1 MTNGSEGGQAWVR
14 QWLLQRLADD
24 GYIATP
30 ADREVIDE
38 VLALMAHDHHE
49 NRTALRMS
57 TFLALLPNSLE
68 QRFQEWREGGAYGIF
83 DSEIDAFAASDW
95 ITFQMHEIMPTPR
108 LAYAFIDYAFRK
120 IYEGLDGTP
129 TFIYVEEATFMLNN
143 PKFLPVIDEW
153 LKTFRKLFAFV
164 WLTMQSPQSITQG
177 AFSAILLDNIFTFL
191 FGPNV
196 KFKAHR
202 AAYCEHFG
210 LLPHHVDL
218 IGTLP
223 SVGTF
228 LMVQNGQKSGSQAR
242 ILRLKLDPYMLAYLR
257 SEIGVLN
264 CLDRHLASAHPN
276 WKDRFLAEVALL
288 N

>member
-1 MTNGSEGGQAWVR
+1 
-14 QWLLQRLADD
+14 
-24 GYIATP
+24 
-30 ADREVIDE
+30 
-38 VLALMAHDHHE
+38 
-49 NRTALRMS
+49 
-57 TFLALLPNSLE
+57 
-68 QRFQEWREGGAYGIF
+68 
-83 DSEIDAFAASDW
+83 
-95 ITFQMHEIMPTPR
+95 MHEIMPSPR

-196 KFKAHR
+196 KFEAHR

-223 SVGTF
+223 PVGTF

-242 ILRLKLDPYMLAYLR
+242 ILRLKLDPHMLAYLR

-276 WKDRFLAEVALL
+276 WKDRFLAEVACLA
-288 N
+288 